1 MEGEAVGVGDVAPG
15 EAEAEVF
22 GAVPLGEAAEGPLGP
37 GGQRLPV
44 QAERR

>member
-1 MEGEAVGVGDVAPG
+1 MEAEAVGVGVVAPG

-22 GAVPLGEAAEGPLGP
+22 GAVPLGEAAKGPLGT
-37 GGQRLPV
+37 GGGPLPV